1 MKKSPKDIII
11 LNMCTKNYD
20 QMIKVP
26 EIWYMTDGKT
36 NGQMD
41 GQMGRQTQ
49 KKSNIEVGALPKNK
63 DIFSS

>member
-1 MKKSPKDIII
+1 
-11 LNMCTKNYD
+11 MCTKNYD